1 MMFTIVNPFTVPA
14 KKLSEFESC
23 SWTERDWSDGKRQR
37 GRGRKTCIVR
47 RNRCKCDGECLP
59 LIMSADS

>member
-1 MMFTIVNPFTVPA
+1 MMFTIVDPFTVPA

-47 RNRCKCDGECLP
+47 RNRTTVNTTVME
-59 LIMSADS
+59 SVYH